1 MARQNFTAG
10 QRAPLLPRP
19 LSRLVASL
27 SPSQACPDATAGE
40 AERPPCRVSSGR
52 SAACAAPWWQ
62 VDATL
67 SGAAGTL
74 DLRCPGRQRR
84 ASGGRGSNG
93 DACSRT
99 GGERRAGALPS
110 LQPAN
115 VRLPTARNLRRHVA
129 VRKLCLYCGMRGA
142 SPAEGTAARPRAPH
156 AGAARLERDTRNKS
170 RPGRGTAPEGARE
183 RAAAGWGVAA
193 PPCPAGPRH
202 AAACHLPLVM
212 RRRFR
217 R

>member
-40 AERPPCRVSSGR
+40 AERPPCRVSNGR
-52 SAACAAPWWQ
+52 SAACAAPRWQ

-99 GGERRAGALPS
+99 GGGRDVLGHFRRSSRQTSDCQLRAICDATSPFVNCACIAECVAHRQPRARRRGRARRTLAQHGWKETRETSLAPAEARPRRARGNEQPRAGAWPPP
-110 LQPAN
+110 PA
-115 VRLPTARNLRRHVA
+115 L
-129 VRKLCLYCGMRGA
+129 
-142 SPAEGTAARPRAPH
+142 
-156 AGAARLERDTRNKS
+156 
-170 RPGRGTAPEGARE
+170 PGRGTR
-183 RAAAGWGVAA
+183 
-193 PPCPAGPRH
+193 PPAT
-202 AAACHLPLVM
+202 CHL
-212 RRRFR
+212 
-217 R
+217 